1 MEGQNRQLRL
11 REVLQCRHVLKCFL
25 LLALFDY
32 RLCGQVTQDP
42 IVCFLVSLQV
52 FLVVVLQGLAL
63 VTPGA
68 VAITTFSFTGLLHSG
83 LASIPIPFAIWL
95 RNSLLLCPLPSQK
108 RKERPLCRVNHPST
122 GFIEAISTTLFPGS
136 DSPEGRTY
144 LFRQATCASTL
155 PFHDLLSNS
164 IIYII
169 SFFQN
174 FFFANLPQQHPTT
187 ATTTT
192 RP

>member
-1 MEGQNRQLRL
+1 M
-11 REVLQCRHVLKCFL
+11 
-25 LLALFDY
+25 
-32 RLCGQVTQDP
+32 P
-42 IVCFLVSLQV
+42 LQV

-95 RNSLLLCPLPSQK
+95 RNSLLPCPLPSQK

-169 SFFQN
+169 SFLQN
-174 FFFANLPQQHPTT
+174 FFFANLPQQYPTT